1 MQRPGVFSM
10 HVCQGHKK
18 ALASKNQKH
27 QYPDSNPAAP
37 GDVISVDQMESPVP
51 GLVAQMTGFLTKQ
64 HYRYATVFVDQATRL
79 GYVYLQKSATAEE
92 TILAKQAFEQFAANR
107 GVTQIKHTMRTTAYL
122 RPTNGFN
129 SAAPTANP

>member
-1 MQRPGVFSM
+1 MLGNMQRPSVFGCM
-10 HVCQGHKK
+10 YAK
-18 ALASKNQKH
+18 ATKRPWRAKTKNIE
-27 QYPDSNPAAP
+27 YPDSNPAAP

-92 TILAKQAFEQFAANR
+92 TILAKQAFKQFVANR
-107 GVTQIKHTMRTTAYL
+107 GITQIKA
-122 RPTNGFN
+122 
-129 SAAPTANP
+129 